1 MGIVTRAIRNISRR
15 KTRALLVII
24 ALGLSLAMMISLPP
38 GIIANQTAAQ
48 NVIDRIQTSVN
59 NLGSNLTVAATEV
72 DCNLPAT
79 VYTPTWAGGS
89 GPPTSG
95 GGGYFSMPIGEDGG
109 GDVGEPQGA
118 SNLIQYTVMNQT
130 QYSDISSI
138 EDVTTVIPILQV
150 NEPQGSYEFQIYGI
164 PLNASWINTYPI
176 LPTNITSGR
185 TLQAG
190 DTGAVVISENNANQ
204 WGVTVGGTVDILG
217 QNFKVVGIHGTSGI
231 VDMATV
237 YMSLSDAQAIT
248 NNAGNVTTLKVF
260 VNNAN
265 NVDKVSTDITIEHS
279 NFRISTSQSLVS
291 QLSGL
296 QSANTKQL
304 QEAQNTMS
312 ATQSTAIVEISV
324 AVAAGGAIVLFLMLY
339 TVKERTKE
347 IGTLK
352 AIGASNGTIMGQFM
366 LEGVILSLIA
376 GFVGIAIGTVGAT
389 ALAGTLLPHVSS
401 PFLGGAAAG
410 LTSISVSISPE
421 LMLIGLGA
429 AVLLGS
435 LGSLYPAWRAAKTR
449 PAEAMR
455 YE

>member
-1 MGIVTRAIRNISRR
+1 M
-15 KTRALLVII
+15 RALLVII
-24 ALGLSLAMMISLPP
+24 ALGFSLAMMISLPP

-48 NVIDRIQTSVN
+48 NVIDRIQSSVN
-59 NLGSNLTVAATEV
+59 NLGSNLTVAATEI
-72 DCNLPAT
+72 DCSLPAT

-89 GPPTSG
+89 GAPTSE
-95 GGGYFSMPIGEDGG
+95 GGGYFTMNIG
-109 GDVGEPQGA
+109 GDGSGGEPQGA
-118 SNLIQYTVMNQT
+118 SNLIQFTVMNQT
-130 QYSDISSI
+130 QYSDVSSI
-138 EDVTTVIPILQV
+138 PDVTTVIPFLKV

-185 TLQAG
+185 TLEAG
-190 DTGAVVISENNANQ
+190 DSGAVVISEDNANQ
-204 WGVTVGGTVDILG
+204 WGVTVGGTVNILG

-248 NNAGNVTTLKVF
+248 NNTGNVTTLKVF
-260 VNNAN
+260 ANNAN
-265 NVDKVSTDITIEHS
+265 NVDKVSTDITIAHS
-279 NFRISTSQSLVS
+279 NFQISTSQSLVS
-291 QLSGL
+291 ELSGL

-304 QEAQNTMS
+304 QDAQNTIS
-312 ATQSTAIVEISV
+312 ATQSTAVVEISV
-324 AVAAGGAIVLFLMLY
+324 AVVAGGAIVLFLMLY
-339 TVKERTKE
+339 TVRERTKE

-366 LEGVILSLIA
+366 LEGVMLSLIA
-376 GFVGIAIGTVGAT
+376 GFVGIAIGTIGAT
-389 ALAGTLLPHVSS
+389 ALAGALLPHVSS

-410 LTSISVSISPE
+410 LTSTSVSISPE